1 MLKVLELFSGVG
13 SFSLA
18 LKTLGIEH
26 EVVGYSDIRPTAVKL
41 FSKLHDIPESDNL
54 GDVRHVDGTNL
65 DADMITFGSPCQSF
79 TRAGKLGGGS
89 KGSNTASAIMWE
101 AIRIMKETNPKWIIW
116 ENVPDAINKRHF
128 SNFEEYMDELNDM
141 GYNTYYELLNAND
154 LGSAQKRKRLFAIS
168 IRKDIDTGSF
178 KINKIEKAAKPLS
191 NYLEKYS
198 DDMLEVSDYIKENLI
213 LGTEN
218 GGHKIKN
225 GTKLG
230 YLIANEGDAVDVTY
244 VTSKTRRG
252 RVQKE
257 SVQTIMRQATIAT
270 FQNDKLRY
278 LTPLEYWRLQELPE
292 ELYEKV
298 LECNFSQSE
307 AYDVIGGAIN
317 QLHLKTIFTSL
328 SEEFNMKENVL

>member
-1 MLKVLELFSGVG
+1 MLKVLELFSGIG

-18 LKTLGIEH
+18 LKTLGIKH
-26 EVVGYSDIRPTAVKL
+26 EVVGYSDIRPTAVRL

-54 GDVRHVDGTNL
+54 GDVRHIDSTNL
-65 DADMITFGSPCQSF
+65 DVDMITFGSPCQSF

-89 KGSNTASAIMWE
+89 KGSNTASSLMWE

-128 SNFEEYMDELNDM
+128 ENFEEYMDELDDM

-191 NYLEKYS
+191 EYLEEYS
-198 DDMLEVSDYIKENLI
+198 DDMLEVSDHVKENLI

-218 GGHKIKN
+218 GGYRIKN
-225 GTKLG
+225 STKLG
-230 YLIANEGDAVDVTY
+230 YLIANEGDAVDTTY

-257 SVQTIMRQATIAT
+257 SVQTIMRQSTIAT
-270 FQNDKLRY
+270 FQNGKLRY

-307 AYDVIGGAIN
+307 VYDVIGGAIN

-328 SEEFNMKENVL
+328 NETFNWNTK

>member
-1 MLKVLELFSGVG
+1 MIKVLELFSGIG

-26 EVVGYSDIRPTAVKL
+26 EIVGYSDIRPTAVKL
-41 FSKLHDIPESDNL
+41 FSKLHNIPESDNL
-54 GDVRHVDGTNL
+54 GDVREVDATGL
-65 DADMITFGSPCQSF
+65 DVDLITFGSPCQSF

-89 KGSNTASAIMWE
+89 KGSDTASSIMWE

-128 SNFEEYMDELNDM
+128 ANFEEYIDELDDM
-141 GYNTYYELLNAND
+141 GYNTYYELLNSND

-191 NYLEKYS
+191 DYLEKYS

>member
-18 LKTLGIEH
+18 LKTLGIKH
-26 EVVGYSDIRPTAVKL
+26 EVVGYSDIRPTAVRL

-54 GDVRHVDGTNL
+54 GDVRHIDSTNL
-65 DADMITFGSPCQSF
+65 DVDMITFGSPCQSF

-89 KGSNTASAIMWE
+89 KGSNTASSLMWE

-128 SNFEEYMDELNDM
+128 ENFEEYMDELNDM
-141 GYNTYYELLNAND
+141 GYNTYYELLNSND

-178 KINKIEKAAKPLS
+178 KINKIERPAKPLS
-191 NYLEKYS
+191 EYLEEYS
-198 DDMLEVSDYIKENLI
+198 DDMLEVSDHIKENLI

-218 GGHKIKN
+218 GGYRIKN

-230 YLIANEGDAVDVTY
+230 YLIANEGDAIDVTY

-257 SVQTIMRQATIAT
+257 SVQTIMRQSTIAT
-270 FQNDKLRY
+270 FQNGKLRY

-292 ELYEKV
+292 ELYQKV
-298 LECNFSQSE
+298 LECDFSQSE

-328 SEEFNMKENVL
+328 NETFNWNTK

>member
-101 AIRIMKETNPKWIIW
+101 AIRIMKGTNPKWIIW

-191 NYLEKYS
+191 DYLEKYS

>member
-191 NYLEKYS
+191 DYLEKYS

>member
-191 NYLEKYS
+191 DYLEKYS

-328 SEEFNMKENVL
+328 SEEFKWNTK

>member
-1 MLKVLELFSGVG
+1 MLKVLELFSGIG

-18 LKTLGIEH
+18 LKTLGIKH
-26 EVVGYSDIRPTAVKL
+26 EVVGYSDIRPTAVRL

-54 GDVRHVDGTNL
+54 GDVRHIDSTNL
-65 DADMITFGSPCQSF
+65 DVDMITFGSPCQSF

-89 KGSNTASAIMWE
+89 KGSNTASSLMWE

-128 SNFEEYMDELNDM
+128 ENFEEYMDELDDM

-168 IRKDIDTGSF
+168 IRKDVDTGSF

-191 NYLEKYS
+191 EYLEEYS
-198 DDMLEVSDYIKENLI
+198 DDMLEVSDHVKENLI

-218 GGHKIKN
+218 GGYRIKN

-230 YLIANEGDAVDVTY
+230 YLIAKEGDAVDTTY

-257 SVQTIMRQATIAT
+257 SVQTIMRQSTIAT
-270 FQNDKLRY
+270 FQNGKLRY

-328 SEEFNMKENVL
+328 NETFNWNTK

>member
-54 GDVRHVDGTNL
+54 GDVRHADGTNL
-65 DADMITFGSPCQSF
+65 DVDMITFGSPCQSF

-178 KINKIEKAAKPLS
+178 KINKIEKSAKPLS
-191 NYLEKYS
+191 DYLEKYS

-257 SVQTIMRQATIAT
+257 SVQTIMRQSTIAT

>member
-191 NYLEKYS
+191 DYLEKYS

-328 SEEFNMKENVL
+328 NEEFKWNTK

>member
-54 GDVRHVDGTNL
+54 GDVRHADGTNL
-65 DADMITFGSPCQSF
+65 DVDMITFGSPCQSF

-178 KINKIEKAAKPLS
+178 KINKIEKSAKPLS
-191 NYLEKYS
+191 DYLEKYS

-257 SVQTIMRQATIAT
+257 SVQTIMRQSTIAT

-328 SEEFNMKENVL
+328 SEEFKWNTK

>member
-65 DADMITFGSPCQSF
+65 DVDMITFGSPCQSF

-191 NYLEKYS
+191 DYLEKYS

-230 YLIANEGDAVDVTY
+230 YLIANQGDAVDVTY

-257 SVQTIMRQATIAT
+257 SVQTIMRQSTIAT